1 MVNVKAYFSCLK
13 PTANKWDRLSARLAT
28 RQVEFVVVN
37 EIAVG
42 QETRILLDL
51 IGGRNDLVWMVERF
65 TELQLDPKVIA
76 AFRTDNGR
84 KLRDYPIDRVEWRKV
99 APDVQTGVNEQGEP
113 IYGRPP
119 LNDFRQ
125 VRTWLGHPLDDE
137 QDEGQE

>member
-1 MVNVKAYFSCLK
+1 MANVKAYFSCIK
-13 PTANKWDRLSARLAT
+13 PTANKWDRLSERLAT

-51 IGGRNDLVWMVERF
+51 IGGRNDLAWMVERF

-84 KLRDYPIDRVEWRKV
+84 KLRDYPVDRVEWRKV
-99 APDVQTGVNEQGEP
+99 APNVQTGVNEQGEP
-113 IYGRPP
+113 VYGRPP

-125 VRTWLGHPLDDE
+125 VHGWLGHPMDDE
-137 QDEGQE
+137 QDED

>member
-1 MVNVKAYFSCLK
+1 MANVKAYFSCIK
-13 PTANKWDRLSARLAT
+13 PTANKWGRLSARLAT

-51 IGGRNDLVWMVERF
+51 IGGRNDLAWMVTKFDE
-65 TELQLDPKVIA
+65 EALDPKVIA

-84 KLRDYPIDRVEWRKV
+84 KLRGYPIDRVEWRKV
-99 APDVQTGVNEQGEP
+99 APDVQTGTNEQGEP
-113 IYGRPP
+113 VYGRPP

-125 VRTWLGHPLDDE
+125 VHGWLGQPMDDE
-137 QDEGQE
+137 QDED